1 MIISFANA
9 TWMAL
14 NQTLLNQRNGLYK
27 TVPWK
32 LKGYK
37 TVPCY

>member
-1 MIISFANA
+1 MIISFANV

-27 TVPWK
+27 TAPRK

-37 TVPCY
+37 IVPCY